1 MIQQVILPKIAL
13 LQSDQLKSEAVL
25 RQRSGSVTESR
36 VLMSDL
42 LLMVISLVMIFVIL
56 TRLTLIQRNRPYVP
70 QLIFTDL
77 MLRKVRKYQRNVL

>member
-56 TRLTLIQRNRPYVP
+56 TRLTLIKRNRPYVP